1 MMQKGNIVK
10 HQFDLVIKSQNSDV
24 VLKFNSGIRKWEA
37 VSLADNK
44 VLARRKNV
52 EGLVA
57 AINNEAEA
65 A

>member
-1 MMQKGNIVK
+1 MMQKGNIMK
-10 HQFDLVIKSQNSDV
+10 HQFELVIKSQNSDV

-37 VSLADNK
+37 LSLADNK

-57 AINNEAEA
+57 AINSEAEA
-65 A
+65 V